1 MSKSAWLII
10 IILLLLFLILLI
22 ISYQPGVDVA
32 AFRSRGTIKSDFKVF
47 FDEAQTE
54 EVTVID
60 WGVLD
65 LGTNMT
71 VTVYLEDAVADVEVT
86 TANWSSAEA
95 QKFLTLTSLC
105 EGGQLGLTLHVS
117 PEIRDVE
124 TFSFDIIITKR

>member
-1 MSKSAWLII
+1 MMSKSAWLIVTI
-10 IILLLLFLILLI
+10 LILLLLILLI
-22 ISYQPGVDVA
+22 ASYQSGVDVA
-32 AFRSRGTIKSDFKVF
+32 AFRSRGTIKSEFKVF

-60 WGVLD
+60 WGVLEP
-65 LGTNMT
+65 GTNLT
-71 VTVYLEDAVADVEVT
+71 VTVYFGDAADVEVT

-95 QKFLTLTSLC
+95 QQFLTLTSLC